1 MRSTVK
7 GLLVRASR
15 PRLAASTNIN
25 HTRLFQPAIPA
36 IRRSASTNQQ
46 AQPATSRLVNFFYGT
61 TLVLGLGIVFV
72 YITDTRASVHRYV
85 VIPALRLIYRDP
97 EEAHHAGNRMLK
109 SLWDFGIHP
118 RERGDPDSKK
128 DLEIEIFGQTL
139 QNPIA
144 TSAGIDKHADIPDA
158 LFAIGPAIIEIGG
171 TTPMP
176 QTGNPQP
183 RVFRLTSQQ
192 ALINRYGLNSEGADH
207 VAMRLR
213 NRVRKFAQTL
223 GLGHDEIAE
232 KAVLDGIAGVSPGSL
247 TPGKL
252 LAINIAKN
260 KITPEDDVDAVT
272 SDYVYCVDKLGPYA
286 DILVVNVSS
295 PNTPG
300 LRSLQQSDKLQKIL
314 TGVVKAAHSVERR
327 TRPKVMVKVSPDED
341 TDEQISGICEAVWA
355 SGVDGV
361 IVGNTTNRRPE
372 ALPHLKKFSP
382 LEEQY
387 LLETGGFSGPHLFDR
402 TVSLVKRYRKH
413 LVEKPIQLQ
422 QQAKSRG
429 ALEAE
434 AERIKASIETRSV
447 AAPASEPDP
456 VVASVDTGVVPPQNL
471 SEGGDVDKQPL
482 INIPENRSYDKT
494 EAEQSR
500 PTSTDNIL
508 TDPTKLADE
517 KKQLQ
522 AIQEALEQLPPR
534 LEREANDRAHRDSH
548 LDSIDQPKVIFATGG
563 ITNGKQALE
572 VLNAGAN
579 VAMLYTAL
587 VYGGAGTISRVKDE
601 MREEMKRQVEE
612 KHMAREKK

>member
-1 MRSTVK
+1 MKPTFN

-15 PRLAASTNIN
+15 PRFAAST
-25 HTRLFQPAIPA
+25 HMHQPRLFQPSLQ
-36 IRRSASTNQQ
+36 RSASTNQQ
-46 AQPATSRLVNFFYGT
+46 ASPVTSRLVSFFYGT

-72 YITDTRASVHRYV
+72 YATDTRASVHRYV

-97 EEAHHAGNRMLK
+97 EEAHHATNHVLK
-109 SLWDFGIHP
+109 SLWEFGINP

-128 DLEIEIFGQTL
+128 DLETEIFGQKL

-171 TTPMP
+171 TTPLP
-176 QTGNPQP
+176 QAGNPQP

-207 VAMRLR
+207 VAMRLK
-213 NRVRKFAQTL
+213 NRVRKYAQSL

-232 KAVLDGIAGVSPGSL
+232 QAVLDGIAGVPPGSL

-252 LAINIAKN
+252 LAVNIAKN

-272 SDYVYCVDKLGPYA
+272 KDYVYCVDKLGPYA

-300 LRSLQQSDKLQKIL
+300 LRSLQQSDKLQYIL
-314 TGVVKAAHSVERR
+314 TGVVNAAHAVERR
-327 TRPKVMVKVSPDED
+327 TKPKVMVKVSPDED
-341 TDEQISGICEAVWA
+341 ADEQISGICEAVWA

-372 ALPHLKKFSP
+372 TLPHLKRLSP
-382 LEEQY
+382 LEEQH

-402 TVSLVKRYRKH
+402 TVSLVKKYRKL
-413 LVEKPIQLQ
+413 LVERPAQPQ
-422 QQAKSRG
+422 RPAKTRS
-429 ALEAE
+429 ALEVE
-434 AERIKASIETRSV
+434 AERIKASIQANTGV
-447 AAPASEPDP
+447 APATNPDP
-456 VVASVDTGVVPPQNL
+456 ITTSVDTGVIPPHNL
-471 SEGGDVDKQPL
+471 SEKTETDKQPL
-482 INIPENRSYDKT
+482 IRLPENRLYDQT
-494 EAEQSR
+494 EAEQNKV
-500 PTSTDNIL
+500 PSTDDIL
-508 TDPTKLADE
+508 TDDDRLAGE

-522 AIQEALEQLPPR
+522 AIQEALEKLPPR
-534 LEREANDRAHRDSH
+534 AERDSKDH
-548 LDSIDQPKVIFATGG
+548 PDSIDQPKVIFATGG

-579 VAMLYTAL
+579 VAMIYTAL
-587 VYGGAGTISRVKDE
+587 IYGGVGTISRVKDE
-601 MREEMKRQVEE
+601 MRDEMKRQVAE
-612 KHMAREKK
+612 KRLARDKNKK

>member
-1 MRSTVK
+1 MRPPLKS
-7 GLLVRASR
+7 LLSRASR
-15 PRLAASTNIN
+15 PQL
-25 HTRLFQPAIPA
+25 PAPTHFGQIPVFRPF

-46 AQPATSRLVNFFYGT
+46 AAPTASRLVNFFYGT
-61 TLVLGLGIVFV
+61 TLVLGLGIVYV
-72 YITDTRASVHRYV
+72 YVTDTRASAHRYV

-97 EEAHHAGNRMLK
+97 EEAHHAGNHVLK
-109 SLWDFGIHP
+109 SLWEVGIHP
-118 RERGDPDSKK
+118 RERGNPDGKK
-128 DLEIEIFGQTL
+128 DLETEIFGQIL

-171 TTPMP
+171 TTPLP
-176 QTGNPQP
+176 QNGNPQP

-213 NRVRKFAQTL
+213 NRVRKFAQAL

-232 KAVLDGIAGVSPGSL
+232 KAVLDGIAGVPPGSL

-252 LAINIAKN
+252 LAVNIAKN
-260 KITPEDDVDAVT
+260 KITPEDDVEAVT

-327 TRPKVMVKVSPDED
+327 ARPKVMVKVSPDED
-341 TDEQISGICEAVWA
+341 TDEQVSGICEAVWA

-361 IVGNTTNRRPE
+361 IVGNTTNKRPE
-372 ALPHLKKFSP
+372 TLPHLKKFSP
-382 LEEQY
+382 LEEQH

-402 TVSLVKRYRKH
+402 TVSLVKKYRK
-413 LVEKPIQLQ
+413 LLAEKPSQLQ
-422 QQAKSRG
+422 QPVKTRS

-434 AERIKASIETRSV
+434 AKRIEASIQ
-447 AAPASEPDP
+447 ASSGTVTSSDPDP
-456 VVASVDTGVVPPQNL
+456 VVTSVDAGIISLQNP
-471 SEGGDVDKQPL
+471 SEKRESEKEPL
-482 INIPENRSYDKT
+482 INIPDNRFYDKT
-494 EAEQSR
+494 EAEPSQVAIADDIL
-500 PTSTDNIL
+500 PDSTR
-508 TDPTKLADE
+508 LAEE
-517 KKQLQ
+517 KRQLQ
-522 AIQEALEQLPPR
+522 AIREALEQLPPR
-534 LEREANDRAHRDSH
+534 AEHEGADQANLDPH
-548 LDSIDQPKVIFATGG
+548 LDSIDQSKVIFATGG

-579 VAMLYTAL
+579 VAMIYTAL
-587 VYGGAGTISRVKDE
+587 IYGGVGTISRVKDE
-601 MREEMKRQVEE
+601 MREEIKQQAKEKRI
-612 KHMAREKK
+612 AREKK